1 MSSITT
7 SILVRRP
14 DTHAE
19 QVQELTQNLR
29 DAVLDAPIDDARP
42 ATAGPPPPGA
52 KSGEL
57 IAIGA
62 LVVTLAPI
70 VVEGLV
76 TVLTSWLSR
85 QPSDV
90 EIEVDGRRFRG
101 QVTRAQ
107 RDELVAAFLRTAEL
121 SDAELRDAEPRS

>member
-14 DTHAE
+14 DSDDE

-29 DAVLDAPIDDARP
+29 DAVLDAPVDDARP
-42 ATAGPPPPGA
+42 VTAGLPPPGA

-57 IAIGA
+57 VAVGA

-76 TVLTSWLSR
+76 TVLTSWLDR
-85 QPSDV
+85 QSPEV
-90 EIEVDGRRFRG
+90 EIDVNGIKFRG
-101 QVTRAQ
+101 PVTRAK
-107 RDELVAAFLRTAEL
+107 RDELVALILRTAGL
-121 SDAELRDAEPRS
+121 GDAELRDAEHRS